1 MTYFLED
8 APQQPMA
15 PRGPD
20 RVLSTWL
27 EGVGASFS
35 QMMRDTDANFQRTT
49 ELKDESYSV
58 ATSAANRIGIDAI
71 YDRNKDSLV
80 SMDFMPQKPKTV
92 DELFMALGPNAPQI
106 VLDMAREQAN
116 ANPDAW
122 RDLDLSEEGIQR
134 RVTEA
139 RVKDDAEEQLTLDL
153 LPTARGAAQFVGG
166 ALGMIADVRQ
176 LPFLVAGGGEG
187 SLLKILGREAFLN
200 TASEAVTL
208 PSQFETAKEL
218 NKPDPNVL
226 EHLATAATGGAVLGG
241 GIHGLSR
248 ALLYFRGRSKTAP
261 IAGMSEDYSNI
272 AVSAAEDAIVKG
284 EDPVGAA
291 SRAIA
296 ALPTEPP
303 EFKPPLIDVSAL
315 PPVGDQI
322 PRPLPDQLIVKSAED
337 AIAEAEAALQT
348 DFPEMRHKNP
358 LARKVQKMGGI
369 QASRINPA
377 TGIKEKTP
385 LAQELE
391 AMGVTTK
398 SHPFLF
404 NKKGMADLDNIPAGD
419 HAGLNEVLKVDSAT
433 GYFDRQDILS
443 ALAKELTSGTKTA
456 MSGEIAARMA
466 ELRRVS
472 DPAARPETDFVSG
485 QQSPTGWFVKP
496 DDYDMFPDGR
506 QMLADSFNKYLADAW
521 PDVKF
526 SDAERAE
533 MLHEL
538 QTRGGDAEYLVSRTL
553 ERDLQ
558 FGEIPKAEAE
568 QYDWIPGFDEPPAD
582 GVSRQSGA
590 DTGRPGQ
597 DGATARGGAEG
608 GAGGQVLEATAAGEQ
623 FIAPGIEPVTQR
635 QRLEARQETPMR
647 GGARPMDDGLFD
659 MGARQ
664 QMDMFSDPASAEA
677 RPILDTMTADI
688 RDEITKGDDFLIDMG
703 DGKGERMAST
713 VLDDLDKG
721 DAAAARF
728 DLCGRGPA

>member
-58 ATSAANRIGIDAI
+58 ATSAANRLGIDAI

-139 RVKDDAEEQLTLDL
+139 RVKDDAEEQLTLDM
-153 LPTARGAAQFVGG
+153 LPRARGAAQFVGG

-272 AVSAAEDAIVKG
+272 AISAAEDAIVKG

-303 EFKPPLIDVSAL
+303 EFKPPLIDVSVL

-322 PRPLPDQLIVKSAED
+322 PRPLPDQLIAKSAED

-433 GYFDRQDILS
+433 GYFDRQDMLQ
-443 ALAKELTSGTKTA
+443 ALARELTTGKKTA

-466 ELRRVS
+466 DLERNPNAS
-472 DPAARPETDFVSG
+472 PAEDFIGG
-485 QQSPTGWFVKP
+485 QASPTGFFVKA
-496 DDYDMFPDGR
+496 DDYDMFPDGK
-506 QMLADSFNKYLADAW
+506 QMIADSFDKYLANAW
-521 PDVKF
+521 EGVRF
-526 SDAERAE
+526 TDAERAE

-558 FGEIPKAEAE
+558 FGELPKTEAEA
-568 QYDWIPGFDEPPAD
+568 YDWIPGFDEPTASD
-582 GVSRQSGA
+582 VSRQSGA
-590 DTGRPGQ
+590 DPRGPGQ
-597 DGATARGGAEG
+597 DATATRGSAEG
-608 GAGGQVLEATAAGEQ
+608 GSGRAGVETTAAGEQ
-623 FIAPGIEPVTQR
+623 FLTPGIEPISQR